1 MFLGSTSQLSA
12 FRRTPFESY
21 SPKRRSQSV
30 ETGASYAC
38 IDKIYSRTAKTQQ
51 ANLEHVEM
59 HHIHHIHHIRNSK
72 EKEGFGRIMSLLNRK
87 QIPVCK
93 FHHKAI
99 HDGRYHTISL
109 SEFYDTR
116 IAQVENSLALYS
128 LQNSFEFHQQIEVPY
143 SL

>member
-12 FRRTPFESY
+12 FRITPFDSY

-38 IDKIYSRTAKTQQ
+38 IDKLYSRTAKTQL
-51 ANLEHVEM
+51 AHLEHVEM
-59 HHIHHIHHIRNSK
+59 HHIHHIRNSK

-99 HDGRYHTISL
+99 HDGSYDNISL